1 MLRLLVCVRSS
12 GGCDVTSSSST
23 RFQCAL
29 QRGTGPGVSCD
40 VIIINTFP
48 VRLTEGGQALVP
60 RAFCRGTVDF
70 ICDTTSVGSTSC
82 NLSLVARFIL
92 YIH

>member
-1 MLRLLVCVRSS
+1 MSAQVA
-12 GGCDVTSSSST
+12 GVTSRHHQHVSGSPY
-23 RFQCAL
+23 RE
-29 QRGTGPGVSCD
+29 GTCPGASCD